1 MYIDCVSAHKGPE
14 MVLDFLE
21 LESQMVVGDP
31 TCVLRTEPGFSAGTE
46 LALDC

>member
-14 MVLDFLE
+14 MVLDSLG
-21 LESQMVVGDP
+21 LESQVVVGDP
-31 TCVLRTEPGFSAGTE
+31 TWVLRSEPGFSAGIE